1 MKPITI
7 ISLIKNELNSLRT
20 QGIEQV
26 SINGLIDYLSQLEK
40 TRENLSAITPAEIE
54 HYKAQLAMWVE
65 NQKSQSQITTE
76 GFKSVILTGQNALR
90 SSLLINGGAS
100 IALLAYIGKLRVEA
114 FTHLPALAFPLLI
127 FVTGVLMAAINSGL
141 TYLGQWFYFGGA
153 IWKQKVGFVINIINI
168 LLGIASYGLFAI
180 GTYHAYKVFAH

>member
-1 MKPITI
+1 MEPITL
-7 ISLIKNELNSLRT
+7 ISLIKNELDGLKK

-26 SINGLIDYLSQLEK
+26 TIDGIIDYLSQLEV
-40 TRENLSAITPAEIE
+40 TRESLSGITLAELE

-65 NQKSQSQITTE
+65 SQKSQSQISAE
-76 GFKSVILTGQNALR
+76 GFKSVILAGQNALR

-100 IALLAYIGKLRVEA
+100 IALLAYIGKLKIEA
-114 FTHLPALAFPLLI
+114 STQIPAFAFPLLI
-127 FVTGVLMAAINSGL
+127 FVIGVLVAAINSGL
-141 TYLGQWFYFGGA
+141 TYLSQWFYFGGA

-180 GTYHAYKVFAH
+180 GTFYAYKFFAH